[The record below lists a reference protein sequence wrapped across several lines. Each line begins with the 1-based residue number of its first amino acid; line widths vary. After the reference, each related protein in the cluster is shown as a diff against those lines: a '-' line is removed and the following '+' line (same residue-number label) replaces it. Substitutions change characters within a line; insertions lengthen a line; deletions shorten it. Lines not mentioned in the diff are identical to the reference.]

1 MKMRDRKIFA
11 SGSTVDFRETSG
23 GKKKLSSIFAVN
35 FTLIELL
42 VVIAIIAIL
51 AAMLMPALNKARDSA
66 KASNCQANFKTLMN
80 YHMFYTDGNNGWVL
94 PAEAPGDPTGGT
106 AKTTAWFRSLYK
118 YIHGDRWNTGI
129 RYPELICPK
138 ETKLNNATNPRNNLV
153 YNLFAGMASA
163 QASYPFQKLTSAS
176 KPSQTAMVADL
187 YMDHPSSGDYY
198 YLCQG
203 GLNLI
208 SAQGVCYREFGLR
221 HNGFTNLGMLDGHV
235 TKADFNYL
243 KFNMED
249 PRKLWILKFKK

>member
-23 GKKKLSSIFAVN
+23 GKKKLPSIFAVN

-66 KASNCQANFKTLMN
+66 KASNCQANFKTIMN
-80 YHMFYTDGNNGWVL
+80 YHMFYTDGNKGWVL

-106 AKTTAWFRSLYK
+106 ARTTVWYRNLYK
-118 YIHGDRWNTGI
+118 YIHGDKWNTGI

>member
-23 GKKKLSSIFAVN
+23 GKKKLPSIFAVN

-51 AAMLMPALNKARDSA
+51 AAMRMPALNKARDSA
-66 KASNCQANFKTLMN
+66 KASNCQANFKTIMN
-80 YHMFYTDGNNGWVL
+80 YHMFYTDGNKGWVL

-106 AKTTAWFRSLYK
+106 ARTTVWYRNLYK
-118 YIHGDRWNTGI
+118 YIHGDKWHTGI

-153 YNLFAGMASA
+153 YNLFAGMAGA